1 MLASRRGA
9 PHPAAA
15 LLSWVMVL
23 APVTMLL
30 VCGLVFLAGLVD
42 SIAGG
47 GGLISLPAY
56 FAAGLPPHMA
66 LATNKFSS
74 TCGTA
79 TTILPYW
86 RSGAM
91 RLSVSLIAAAG
102 AVLGSMAGARLAL
115 ACSPET
121 ITAIMLILVPAVLFI
136 FLLKDRLLRLKRRTA
151 SAEDMAG
158 PALAI
163 GLAVGTYDGFF
174 GPGTGTFLTI
184 AFTMVLG
191 FSLLSA
197 AAGARV
203 ANLASNTGSLAVFLI
218 HGKVLFP
225 LAVFAAGAG
234 MAGNFIGAHLA
245 VRHGDRV
252 IRPVIVVVM
261 ILLLGEVIR
270 RRWFS

>member
-1 MLASRRGA
+1 MPGGA
-9 PHPAAA
+9 NPLIAICA
-15 LLSWVMVL
+15 
-23 APVTMLL
+23 
-30 VCGLVFLAGLVD
+30 CVFLAGLVD

-74 TCGTA
+74 FCGTA

-91 RLSVSLIAAAG
+91 RVKASLWAAMG
-102 AVLGSMAGARLAL
+102 AVAGSMAGARIAL
-115 ACSPET
+115 LVSADA
-121 ITAIMLILVPAVLFI
+121 ITASMLILIPVVLVV
-136 FLLKDRLLRLKRRTA
+136 FLLKDRMVRK
-151 SAEDMAG
+151 
-158 PALAI
+158 
-163 GLAVGTYDGFF
+163 LAVHHPRHDAVPLSLVIGAGVGLYDGFF

-184 AFTMVLG
+184 AFTILMG

-197 AAGARV
+197 AASARA
-203 ANLASNTGSLAVFLI
+203 ANLASNAGALAVFLLK
-218 HGKVLFP
+218 GKVLFP
-225 LAVFAAGAG
+225 LALYTACAGI
-234 MAGNFIGAHLA
+234 AGNIIGARLA

-252 IRPVIVVVM
+252 IRPVLVLVL

-270 RRWFS
+270 RRCFA